1 MGVSKCAE
9 HFVEGVKGMS
19 EPIMILILA
28 WSLGFAM
35 NDIHT
40 SEYIAGGWFFIRYHT
55 FYIQHNNPIH
65 L

>member
-1 MGVSKCAE
+1 MGVSKCVE

-28 WSLGFAM
+28 WALGFAM
-35 NDIHT
+35 NEIHT
-40 SEYIAGGWFFIRYHT
+40 SEYIAGGRFEIRKARGKLSV
-55 FYIQHNNPIH
+55 I

>member
-19 EPIMILILA
+19 EPVMILILA

-40 SEYIAGGWFFIRYHT
+40 SEYIAGGEFQKQIT
-55 FYIQHNNPIH
+55 SQLKSCCCP
-65 L
+65 